1 MGAVNNDG
9 NKEAIMI
16 LNVLTYDK
24 ILAEIRRHQND
35 PVIGKGKFSWEE
47 RLADHL
53 LGLFNTSKGISLP
66 TMGPLTPSIPLPY
79 PVGIVQTGQPT
90 SGSQGSSPVEQI
102 PPSPTWVDE
111 TQ

>member
-1 MGAVNNDG
+1 
-9 NKEAIMI
+9 MI

-53 LGLFNTSKGISLP
+53 LGMFNASKGISFPITSVTP
-66 TMGPLTPSIPLPY
+66 TSSTQI
-79 PVGIVQTGQPT
+79 PVGVVQTGLQAA
-90 SGSQGSSPVEQI
+90 SSNGPSPEERT
-102 PPSPTWVDE
+102 PPSPTSEAVRAR
-111 TQ
+111 

>member
-1 MGAVNNDG
+1 
-9 NKEAIMI
+9 MI

-53 LGLFNTSKGISLP
+53 LGMFNASKGISFPITSVTPTSLTLP
-66 TMGPLTPSIPLPY
+66 
-79 PVGIVQTGQPT
+79 PVGTVQTGQLGA
-90 SGSQGSSPVEQI
+90 GSQGSSPEE
-102 PPSPTWVDE
+102 PTLPFP
-111 TQ
+111 T